1 MDWYYVRLCGNK
13 EVYRCKAANLQPHT
27 QVNGQK
33 AECEAE
39 AAKIEGALVLY
50 DGPMKRGLQ
59 DRCQWSWVNG
69 SL

>member
-1 MDWYYVRLCGNK
+1 MWEQGRIQMHS
-13 EVYRCKAANLQPHT
+13 RTFSAA

-50 DGPMKRGLQ
+50 DGAIP
-59 DRCQWSWVNG
+59 
-69 SL
+69 SLGR